1 MSRIS
6 FTPAKR
12 TAQQQQADTV
22 FSLHVQVEQA
32 LRKAEGTDS
41 RFYRAGLLSMMETL
55 DRMHRKAAFETITKR
70 KPNKNIKPIT

>member
-22 FSLHVQVEQA
+22 FSLRVQVEQA
-32 LRKAEGTDS
+32 LRKAEGSDAP
-41 RFYRAGLLSMMETL
+41 FYRAGLHSILETL
-55 DRMHRKAAFETITKR
+55 DRMHRKGAFETITKR